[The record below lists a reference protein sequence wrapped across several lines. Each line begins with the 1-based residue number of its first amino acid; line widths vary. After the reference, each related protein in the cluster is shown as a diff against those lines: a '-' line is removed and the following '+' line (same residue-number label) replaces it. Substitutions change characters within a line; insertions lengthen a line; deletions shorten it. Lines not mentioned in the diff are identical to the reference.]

1 MRLRAVLLM
10 ATLVAGLAGCGT
22 ADGSST
28 PPSGQGNQL
37 TTDAANLYPCN
48 LVTVAAAA
56 QAYGSP
62 VLPPSLSTQA
72 SGTQVCTFSAA
83 DGSGAASVSLA
94 HGAGRSWTITH
105 DSYRSQYPEFAD
117 LPDLGD
123 AAFTT
128 GQQVFVLVG
137 DDVLTFAVVLPY
149 HDRVAE
155 RSLALATAARL

>member
-1 MRLRAVLLM
+1 MRLRAVFLT

-22 ADGSST
+22 ANGST
-28 PPSGQGNQL
+28 PSPSQGNQL
-37 TTDAANLYPCN
+37 STDAANLYPCN

-62 VLPPSLSTQA
+62 VLAPALSSQTN
-72 SGTQVCTFSAA
+72 GIKVCTFAAA
-83 DGSGAASVSLA
+83 DGSGAASISVEP
-94 HGAGRSWTITH
+94 GAGASWTITH
-105 DSYRSQYPEFAD
+105 DSYRSQYPAFAD

-128 GQQVFVLVG
+128 GQEVYVLVG
-137 DDVLTFAVVLPY
+137 NDVLKFAVVLPY

-155 RSLALATAARL
+155 RSLALATAAKL